1 MFFTSYKHIKKSSY
15 KTAKG
20 KVIKRASAKGA
31 YHYITRTA
39 HFSKGKEGESV
50 EFVQHGNMPTWATR
64 PEEFWKA
71 ADLYER
77 SKGRVASTLVIALP
91 KELSPKER
99 TALAK
104 DLIIMLCDQYR
115 YPFSAAVHIH
125 KGLIGDVDQPHLH
138 IMYSERALDGIE
150 RDPATFFKQP
160 QGGGCRKITADVLG
174 YGKEYVSHIRE
185 TVEEHTN
192 DHLAQFAPT
201 KIVTIEGHKIKVPS
215 YVSCLSTKEY
225 NERNGTNLKE
235 INMIPPEILYS
246 SKPKDIEE
254 AERLKAEIRKTR
266 EENTAKMYAEEF
278 RQQVGRYPKAFLD
291 EIRPQA
297 KKDTSRDMDYGF

>member
-1 MFFTSYKHIKKSSY
+1 MFFTSYKHIKKSSH

-50 EFVQHGNMPTWATR
+50 EFVQHGNLPSWATR

-104 DLIIMLCDQYR
+104 DLIIMLCDQYQ

-125 KGLIGDVDQPHLH
+125 KGLIGEVDQPHLH

-215 YVSCLSTKEY
+215 YVSCLSTKEH

>member
-1 MFFTSYKHIKKSSY
+1 MFFTSYKHIKKSSH

-50 EFVQHGNMPTWATR
+50 EFVQHGNLPSWATR

-104 DLIIMLCDQYR
+104 DLIIMLCDQYQ

-125 KGLIGDVDQPHLH
+125 KGLIGEVDQPHLH
-138 IMYSERALDGIE
+138 IMYSERALDGVE

-174 YGKEYVSHIRE
+174 YGKEYVHHIRE
-185 TVEEHTN
+185 TVEDLTN
-192 DHLAQFAPT
+192 EHLAIYAPT
-201 KIVTIEGHKIKVPS
+201 KKVTIEGYDIEVPS
-215 YVSCLSTKEY
+215 FVSSLSTKDY
-225 NERNGTNLKE
+225 NKEHGTKLKE
-235 INMIPPEILYS
+235 IRMIPPAILYS
-246 SKPKDIEE
+246 SKEEDIEK
-254 AERLKAEIRKTR
+254 AEKMKAEIRLIR
-266 EENTAKMYAEEF
+266 EENNAKMYAHEF
-278 RQQVGRYPKAFLD
+278 RAQIGRYP
-291 EIRPQA
+291 QA
-297 KKDTSRDMDYGF
+297 YLSDINKPPIKEKSSDYGYTP

>member
-1 MFFTSYKHIKKSSY
+1 MFFVSYKHLKKGSHT
-15 KTAKG
+15 TAKG
-20 KVIKRASAKGA
+20 RVIKRASAKGA

-39 HFSKGKEGESV
+39 HFSNGKTGEYV
-50 EFVQHGNMPTWATR
+50 EFVEHGNFPTWAHR

-77 SKGRVASTLVIALP
+77 KKGRVASTLVIALP
-91 KELSPKER
+91 KELSPTER

-104 DLIIMLCDQYR
+104 DMIIMFCKQYE
-115 YPFSAAVHIH
+115 YPFSAAVHVH
-125 KGLIGDVDQPHLH
+125 KGSIGDVDQPHLH
-138 IMYSERALDGIE
+138 IMYSERALDGVE

-174 YGKEYVSHIRE
+174 YGKEYVHHIRE
-185 TVEEHTN
+185 TVEDLTN
-192 DHLAQFAPT
+192 EHLAIYAPT
-201 KIVTIEGHKIKVPS
+201 KKVTIEGYDIEVPS
-215 YVSCLSTKEY
+215 FVSSLSTKDY
-225 NERNGTNLKE
+225 NKEHGTNLKE
-235 INMIPPEILYS
+235 IKMIPPEILYS
-246 SKPKDIEE
+246 SKPKDLEE

-266 EENTAKMYAEEF
+266 EENHAKMYANEF